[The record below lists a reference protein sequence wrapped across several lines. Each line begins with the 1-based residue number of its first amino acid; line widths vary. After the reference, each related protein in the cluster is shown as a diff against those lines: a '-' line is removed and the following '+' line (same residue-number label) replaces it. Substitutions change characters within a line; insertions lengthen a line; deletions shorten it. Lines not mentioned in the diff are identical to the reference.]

1 MPESEHPYDSIADE
15 LGDWMNGEVDYYV
28 EAMRGGH
35 RAPFSADVS
44 EQDKLDYYRR
54 QMYMTAPDGTVQYDK
69 PNGAGRDKIIDRL
82 GLTQYAQ
89 IMDAVRPKRG
99 LRAISEPEEP
109 EAVPEPPTPVEEMPT

>member
-1 MPESEHPYDSIADE
+1 MAETEHPYDSIAEE

-44 EQDKLDYYRR
+44 EQEKLDYFRR
-54 QMYMTAPDGTVQYDK
+54 QMFMTAPDGTVQYDK
-69 PNGAGRDKIIDRL
+69 PNGAGRDKIINNF

-89 IMDAVRPKRG
+89 IMDTVRPKRG
-99 LRAISEPEEP
+99 LRELSEPEEA
-109 EAVPEPPTPVEEMPT
+109 ETVPEPPTPVEEMPT